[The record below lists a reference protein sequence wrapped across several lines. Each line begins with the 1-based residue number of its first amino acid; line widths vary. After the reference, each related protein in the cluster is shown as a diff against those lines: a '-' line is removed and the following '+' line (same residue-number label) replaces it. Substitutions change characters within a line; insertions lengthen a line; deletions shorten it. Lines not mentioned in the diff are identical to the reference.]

1 MTRDEVREIAR
12 IVGGDKTYQHFF
24 RRINKEFEMADE
36 DRNNNVYTLYAEDG
50 DEKIGFS
57 VIGHSPA
64 KMKVWND
71 IFREEGW
78 VDDKFTMEPSPFEL
92 MYMYIRPE
100 HRHKGNGKKLFDRTM
115 AFTKNKGIGEVYAY
129 VGDRET
135 TALDFYKRMN
145 AQVIQDF
152 SDEELCAAF
161 LRWQL

>member
-12 IVGGDKTYQHFF
+12 IVGGDKTYAHFF
-24 RRINKEFEMADE
+24 HRINKEFDMADE

-64 KMKVWND
+64 KMKVWKE
-71 IFREEGW
+71 IFEEEDW
-78 VDDKFTMEPSPFEL
+78 VDDGFKMEDSPFEL
-92 MYMYIRPE
+92 MYMYIQPSY
-100 HRHKGNGKKLFDRTM
+100 RHKGNGEKLFKKTLK
-115 AFTKNKGIGEVYAY
+115 FTKNKDVGEVYAY
-129 VGDRET
+129 VGDRDSA
-135 TALDFYKRMN
+135 ALEFYKRMD

-152 SDEELCAAF
+152 SDEDLSAAF

>member
-36 DRNNNVYTLYAEDG
+36 DRNNNVYTLYVEDKG
-50 DEKIGFS
+50 KKVGFS

-64 KMKVWND
+64 KMKVWKKTFVD
-71 IFREEGW
+71 EGW
-78 VDDKFTMEPSPFEL
+78 VDSDFEMEDSPFEL
-92 MYMYIRPE
+92 MYMYVKPDFRS
-100 HRHKGNGKKLFDRTM
+100 KGYGERLFKKTLDFSRK
-115 AFTKNKGIGEVYAY
+115 KNVGEVYAY
-129 VGDRET
+129 VGDRDAV
-135 TALDFYKRMN
+135 ALDFYRSMD

-152 SDEELCAAF
+152 SDDDVSAAF